1 MYVLSLE
8 TQTGSGVQIYQL
20 QNEDHSEL
28 GSRTR
33 TVGEVVR
40 RKTDLFCWGSC
51 RLKVKGWDESSTKVL
66 GCAGGGVVP
75 EGIVMYQS
83 YAQQKF
89 NRLWALEHK

>member
-1 MYVLSLE
+1 M
-8 TQTGSGVQIYQL
+8 
-20 QNEDHSEL
+20 
-28 GSRTR
+28 GSRETKVLR
-33 TVGEVVR
+33 GGKGKCEKAGLVG
-40 RKTDLFCWGSC
+40 RKQRKSWVMGSC